1 MGLGRYDYERRYRR
15 RFWTSFA
22 KVALAG
28 GVLLGIGL
36 FSYQMGIEQLK
47 GRDATLREQIETLS
61 RTIETQ
67 KLTIENLRSTATKA
81 QAHAAELETRLQK
94 ELPTGKLA
102 DLSRLVADR
111 LAAGIDPARLAFV
124 IEQAQNPRNC
134 QPGESKRIVLS
145 TPLLKSTTRVA
156 SFGSGAVTVTG
167 EGMSAQNTQGQ
178 KESWYDPAQP
188 VTLRIGMH
196 GLKEPKELSGMLPL
210 HHAVIVDH
218 TEYRI
223 TVVPG
228 QRSYAEV
235 TVDRCPAP

>member
-22 KVALAG
+22 KLALAG

-61 RTIETQ
+61 RQ
-67 KLTIENLRSTATKA
+67 K
-81 QAHAAELETRLQK
+81 AELELLASQMQHAARKADAHVAELEARLQK
-94 ELPTGKLA
+94 ELPSGKLA
-102 DLSRLVADR
+102 ELSRLVADR

-134 QPGESKRIVLS
+134 QSGDSKRIVLS
-145 TPLLKSTTRVA
+145 TPLLKSSTRVA
-156 SFGSGAVTVTG
+156 SFNNGAVTVTG
-167 EGMSAQNTQGQ
+167 EGMSAQNAQGQ

-188 VTLRIGMH
+188 VTLRIGLH
-196 GLKEPKELSGMLPL
+196 GTKEPKELSGMLPL
-210 HHAVIVDH
+210 HYAVIVDH

>member
-22 KVALAG
+22 KLALAG

-47 GRDATLREQIETLS
+47 GRDTTLREQIETLS

-67 KLTIENLRSTATKA
+67 KLTIDNLRSTATKA
-81 QAHAAELETRLQK
+81 QAHAAELEARLQR
-94 ELPTGKLA
+94 ELPSGRLA
-102 DLSRLVADR
+102 ELSRLVAAR

-134 QPGESKRIVLS
+134 QPGETRRIVLA
-145 TPLLKSTTRVA
+145 TPLLRSPARVA
-156 SFGSGAVTVTG
+156 SFASGAVTVTG
-167 EGMSAQNTQGQ
+167 EGISAQNAQGQ

-188 VTLRIGMH
+188 VSLRIGLH
-196 GLKEPKELSGMLPL
+196 GSREPQELNGVLPL

-223 TVVPG
+223 SVVPG
-228 QRSYAEV
+228 ARSFAEV